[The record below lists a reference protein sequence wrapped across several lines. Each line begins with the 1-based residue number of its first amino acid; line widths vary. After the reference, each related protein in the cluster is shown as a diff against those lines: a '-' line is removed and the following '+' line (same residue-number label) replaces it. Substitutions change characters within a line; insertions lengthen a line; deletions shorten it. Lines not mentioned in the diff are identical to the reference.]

1 MLLDETEPL
10 DSRILR
16 LAQNGQRKEACRLL
30 VEAYGSE
37 IIGTCISRMG
47 SPAAGEDAAQDT
59 MARALVALENYRGT
73 AGLRPWLHR
82 IASNR
87 CIDLLRSRRSRL
99 IRVADQVEIDHVPA
113 PERPLPVEVAE
124 SQAAQGRVLS
134 AVRAAL
140 SVIKEPDRTWVF
152 CTTPKGSRLRRN
164 RRGSRDLSG
173 RGEASESDAVARP
186 RRARRRRGGH
196 PMKRTSEARTEA
208 PADVLSIACA
218 LLDRCSRAR
227 RHLDARAQARLS
239 TLRRDGC

>member
-16 LAQNGQRKEACRLL
+16 LAQDGQRKEACRLL

-99 IRVADQVEIDHVPA
+99 IRVAEQVDVDHVAA
-113 PERPLPVEVAE
+113 PERVFPVELAE

-140 SVIKEPDRTWVF
+140 SVIKEPDRTWVELHY
-152 CTTPKGSRLRRN
+152 TQG
-164 RRGSRDLSG
+164 LSYDDIAE
-173 RGEASESDAVARP
+173 EAE
-186 RRARRRRGGH
+186 
-196 PMKRTSEARTEA
+196 
-208 PADVLSIACA
+208 I
-218 LLDRCSRAR
+218 SRAAVKQR
-227 RHLDARAQARLS
+227 IWRAVKRVRAELGDIEEDTQ
-239 TLRRDGC
+239 

>member
-16 LAQNGQRKEACRLL
+16 LAQDGQRKEACRLL

-99 IRVADQVEIDHVPA
+99 IRVAEQVEIDHVPA

-124 SQAAQGRVLS
+124 AKAAQGRVLT

-140 SVIKEPDRTWVF
+140 AVIKEPDRTWVELHY
-152 CTTPKGSRLRRN
+152 TQG
-164 RRGSRDLSG
+164 LSYDDIAA
-173 RGEASESDAVARP
+173 EAE
-186 RRARRRRGGH
+186 
-196 PMKRTSEARTEA
+196 
-208 PADVLSIACA
+208 I
-218 LLDRCSRAR
+218 SRAAVKQR
-227 RHLDARAQARLS
+227 IWRAVKRVRAELCDVEED
-239 TLRRDGC
+239 T